1 MEQISSKWL
10 ASYLGGITGVFGSFV
25 VFCADYHHWDWY
37 LISFLW
43 WVIACRLIMQTVGLH
58 KYWAHNSFD
67 TGPIREWILTWG
79 CILCGTGS
87 PYNWAVHHRHHHKH
101 TDTDKDIHSPN
112 TNTFT
117 QSFFITWM
125 FKPDKWWRDKKIS
138 LKHKDLLSN
147 KKVMH
152 IHKYYH
158 HYWFALIIATLII
171 DWRITL
177 FFVLQPVGLNMLM
190 SGINNHLS
198 HTDIVPKSYR
208 NYESKDN
215 SHNLPGWTNLLLLG
229 EGYHHNHHYAPW
241 KYDNADKPGE
251 WDLSGWVIR
260 TFFDIHRGKLGSDY
274 KRY

>member
-1 MEQISSKWL
+1 MTAAFTL
-10 ASYLGGITGVFGSFV
+10 
-25 VFCADYHHWDWY
+25 C
-37 LISFLW
+37 
-43 WVIACRLIMQTVGLH
+43 CRHPTVSDFPQRN
-58 KYWAHNSFD
+58 KDKARESNS
-67 TGPIREWILTWG
+67 
-79 CILCGTGS
+79 
-87 PYNWAVHHRHHHKH
+87 
-101 TDTDKDIHSPN
+101 
-112 TNTFT
+112 
-117 QSFFITWM
+117 
-125 FKPDKWWRDKKIS
+125 
-138 LKHKDLLSN
+138 
-147 KKVMH
+147 
-152 IHKYYH
+152 
-158 HYWFALIIATLII
+158 LIIATLII

-229 EGYHHNHHYAPW
+229 EGYHHNHHHAPW